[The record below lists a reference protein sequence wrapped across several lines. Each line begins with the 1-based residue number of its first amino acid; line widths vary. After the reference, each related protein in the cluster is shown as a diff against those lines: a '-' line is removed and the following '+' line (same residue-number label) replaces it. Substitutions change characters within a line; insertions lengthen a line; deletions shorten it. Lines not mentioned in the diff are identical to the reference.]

1 MFSEAFQSFFF
12 VFQRPLQASYCV
24 FKCKVHSWHCNQV
37 LRSSCIFYHDDGDT
51 LEISIPC
58 AFLVEVVEGESML
71 CLLLINFIEDMYEG
85 EALPGLGLSY
95 WIDLMR
101 SSQRR

>member
-1 MFSEAFQSFFF
+1 MFSSVRCIRRFAIK
-12 VFQRPLQASYCV
+12 LCDQAA
-24 FKCKVHSWHCNQV
+24 
-37 LRSSCIFYHDDGDT
+37 SSTLEDGDT
-51 LEISIPC
+51 LVIRIPC